1 MQDVAT
7 EIFLRSHIRK
17 ILWEGEELATPPEPT
32 PPTKKKRVSRR
43 AAGRFIIKSS
53 VPGAPPK
60 GMRLADPKKIMDN
73 LNAEGSYKGSDDPI
87 AALEELLDKA
97 ISGTEA
103 MGKAYGGVQ
112 PIEDSYGRQGITV
125 SMGEL
130 DANNGARFMKITL
143 SAAKDA
149 GMLIL
154 DEDIRVQVGGSGVI
168 IYRSKNG
175 SATWEKPKEN
185 KR

>member
-1 MQDVAT
+1 MQDIAT
-7 EIFLRSHIRK
+7 EIFLRNNIRK
-17 ILWEGEELATPPEPT
+17 ILWEGEESPEPQK
-32 PPTKKKRVSRR
+32 KKKRVSRR

-73 LNAEGSYKGSDDPI
+73 LNAEGSYKGGGDPI
-87 AALEELLDKA
+87 EALEELLDKA
-97 ISGTEA
+97 IGGTAA
-103 MGKAYGGVQ
+103 MGKAFGGVQ
-112 PIEDSYGRQGITV
+112 PIEDSYGRAGVTV

-143 SAAKDA
+143 SAAKDS

-154 DEDIRVQVGGSGVI
+154 DEDIRVQVGGNGVI
-168 IYRSKNG
+168 IYKSKNG
-175 SATWEKPKEN
+175 TATWEKPKEN
-185 KR
+185 

>member
-1 MQDVAT
+1 MLDVVT
-7 EIFLRSHIRK
+7 ETFLRKKIRT
-17 ILWEGEELATPPEPT
+17 ILYEGEAPVPAPEQKQ
-32 PPTKKKRVSRR
+32 KKKRVSRR
-43 AAGRFIIKSS
+43 AQGRFIIKSS

-73 LNAEGSYKGSDDPI
+73 LNAEGSYKGSEDPI

-112 PIEDSYGRQGITV
+112 PIEDSYGRSGVTV

-143 SAAKDA
+143 SAAKDT
-149 GMLIL
+149 GMLVL
-154 DEDIRVQVGGSGVI
+154 DEDIRVQVGGNGVI

-175 SATWEKPKEN
+175 AATWEKPQE